1 MDNINQR
8 KKYLEELLIEV
19 GFLKKEDN
27 QWENEKDKMCK
38 RKHKVLEY
46 SDKIKNEFLDFMLD
60 LKENSQEKLIVSK
73 FRKEEKKNKN
83 HKFYDDL
90 FKEAF
95 DVDKNN
101 FYLILLNKIEEIS
114 HYKDIKSKFCKI
126 RSDERN
132 AYILK
137 DLRKYIRDNKI
148 IFNTIKNDFHKITYS
163 EKIGILKIDLETIL
177 EENNCKF
184 WLEYLF
190 KDQDRQLIYFDVFQ
204 QLIVYDIINDRIPK
218 EKMEN
223 NYNEICKFLDMFI
236 NFLESN
242 PEKPLKM
249 KKELS
254 TIFID
259 FFCFLILREGLLK
272 DTEVLKI
279 RDNIKEDVYKE
290 IKPLDKRIQF
300 LNHVLETAKNEKDI
314 INKEKEKY
322 TDSEKESIECFDI
335 QIDCNNFIELE
346 ELQNKINKDTLTVSL
361 NACKELIKD
370 FNLTQ
375 GNKAEIIYGKSKVN
389 NFNKKMESL
398 ENILETFPFFSKEN
412 LQVKKALIS
421 NIQNDNKTISPL
433 RKTLKSLIED
443 EELRQSETVIKN
455 IRLRITKGLFE
466 EKRNEEG
473 FKKSIILEKKINKI
487 LMNIFSIKNRELREK
502 YLNKFIDNFFKEIV
516 KIYEDREVLTTKEI
530 KDLVE
535 KQKFYITW
543 GGAIPEIDMMY
554 CPLRDN

>member
-60 LKENSQEKLIVSK
+60 LKENSQEKLIVNK

-95 DVDKNN
+95 DVNKNN

-114 HYKDIKSKFCKI
+114 HYKDIKSKFYKI
-126 RSDERN
+126 RNNEDTG
-132 AYILK
+132 YILK
-137 DLRKYIRDNKI
+137 VLRKYIRNNKI
-148 IFNTIKNDFHKITYS
+148 IFDNAKNDFHKITYL
-163 EKIGILKIDLETIL
+163 EKIMILKLDLEFIL
-177 EENNCKF
+177 ERDDFKF

-190 KDQDRQLIYFDVFQ
+190 NDQYKQLMYFDIFQ
-204 QLIVYDIINDRIPK
+204 QLIVYDVINDRVPK
-218 EKMEN
+218 KDMEI
-223 NYNEICKFLDMFI
+223 NYNKMCEFLDKFI

-242 PEKPLKM
+242 PEKPSKM

-272 DTEVLKI
+272 DMEVLKI
-279 RDNIKEDVYKE
+279 GDNIKEDVYKE
-290 IKPLDKRIQF
+290 IKPLEKRIQF

-314 INKEKEKY
+314 INREKEKY
-322 TDSEKESIECFDI
+322 TDNEKESIECFDI

-361 NACKELIKD
+361 NACRELIKD

-389 NFNKKMESL
+389 NFNKKMENL

-412 LQVKKALIS
+412 LQVKKALVS
-421 NIQNDNKTISPL
+421 NIQNDNRPISPL
-433 RKTLKSLIED
+433 RKTLKSLLED

-455 IRLRITKGLFE
+455 VRLRITKGLFE
-466 EKRNEEG
+466 EKRNGEG

-487 LMNIFSIKNRELREK
+487 LMNIYSIKNRELREK
-502 YLNKFIDNFFKEIV
+502 YLNKFIDNFFEEIV

-530 KDLVE
+530 KNLVE
-535 KQKFYITW
+535 KQKFYETW
-543 GGAIPEIDMMY
+543 GGDVPEIDMMY
-554 CPLRDN
+554 CSLRNN

>member
-1 MDNINQR
+1 M
-8 KKYLEELLIEV
+8 
-19 GFLKKEDN
+19 
-27 QWENEKDKMCK
+27 
-38 RKHKVLEY
+38 
-46 SDKIKNEFLDFMLD
+46 
-60 LKENSQEKLIVSK
+60 
-73 FRKEEKKNKN
+73 
-83 HKFYDDL
+83 
-90 FKEAF
+90 
-95 DVDKNN
+95 
-101 FYLILLNKIEEIS
+101 
-114 HYKDIKSKFCKI
+114 
-126 RSDERN
+126 
-132 AYILK
+132 
-137 DLRKYIRDNKI
+137 
-148 IFNTIKNDFHKITYS
+148 
-163 EKIGILKIDLETIL
+163 
-177 EENNCKF
+177 
-184 WLEYLF
+184 
-190 KDQDRQLIYFDVFQ
+190 
-204 QLIVYDIINDRIPK
+204 
-218 EKMEN
+218 
-223 NYNEICKFLDMFI
+223 
-236 NFLESN
+236 
-242 PEKPLKM
+242 
-249 KKELS
+249 
-254 TIFID
+254 
-259 FFCFLILREGLLK
+259 
-272 DTEVLKI
+272 EVLKI

-370 FNLTQ
+370 FNLKQ

-466 EKRNEEG
+466 EKRNGEG

-487 LMNIFSIKNRELREK
+487 LMNIYSIKNRELREK

-516 KIYEDREVLTTKEI
+516 KNYEDREVITTKEI
-530 KDLVE
+530 KNLVE
-535 KQKFYITW
+535 KAKI
-543 GGAIPEIDMMY
+543 
-554 CPLRDN
+554 L

>member
-1 MDNINQR
+1 
-8 KKYLEELLIEV
+8 
-19 GFLKKEDN
+19 
-27 QWENEKDKMCK
+27 
-38 RKHKVLEY
+38 
-46 SDKIKNEFLDFMLD
+46 MLD
-60 LKENSQEKLIVSK
+60 LKENSQEKLIVNK

-95 DVDKNN
+95 DVNKNN

-114 HYKDIKSKFCKI
+114 HYKDIKSKFYKI
-126 RSDERN
+126 RNNEDTGN
-132 AYILK
+132 ILK
-137 DLRKYIRDNKI
+137 SLRKYIRNNKI
-148 IFNTIKNDFHKITYS
+148 IFDNAKNDFHKITYL
-163 EKIGILKIDLETIL
+163 EKIMILKLDLEFIL
-177 EENNCKF
+177 EGDDFKF

-190 KDQDRQLIYFDVFQ
+190 NDQYKQLMYFDIFQ
-204 QLIVYDIINDRIPK
+204 QLIVYDVINDRVPK
-218 EKMEN
+218 KDMEI
-223 NYNEICKFLDMFI
+223 NYNKMCEFLDKFI

-242 PEKPLKM
+242 PEKPSKM

-272 DTEVLKI
+272 DMEVLKI

-466 EKRNEEG
+466 EKRNGEG

-487 LMNIFSIKNRELREK
+487 LMNIYSIKNRELREK
-502 YLNKFIDNFFKEIV
+502 YLNKFIDNFFEEIV

-530 KDLVE
+530 KNLVE
-535 KQKFYITW
+535 KQKFYETW
-543 GGAIPEIDMMY
+543 GGDVPEIDMMY
-554 CPLRDN
+554 CSLRNN

>member
-60 LKENSQEKLIVSK
+60 LKENSQEKLIVNK

-95 DVDKNN
+95 DVNKNN

-114 HYKDIKSKFCKI
+114 HYKDIKSKFYKI
-126 RSDERN
+126 RNNEDTG
-132 AYILK
+132 YILK
-137 DLRKYIRDNKI
+137 VLRKYIRNNKI
-148 IFNTIKNDFHKITYS
+148 IFDNAKNDFHKITYL
-163 EKIGILKIDLETIL
+163 EKIMILKLDLEFIL
-177 EENNCKF
+177 EGDDFKF

-190 KDQDRQLIYFDVFQ
+190 NDQYKQLMYFDIFQ
-204 QLIVYDIINDRIPK
+204 QLIVYDVINDRVPK
-218 EKMEN
+218 KDMEI
-223 NYNEICKFLDMFI
+223 NYNKMCEFLDKFI

-242 PEKPLKM
+242 PEKPSKM

-272 DTEVLKI
+272 DMEVLKI
-279 RDNIKEDVYKE
+279 GDNIKEDVYKE
-290 IKPLDKRIQF
+290 IKPLEKRIQF

-314 INKEKEKY
+314 INREKEKY
-322 TDSEKESIECFDI
+322 TDNEKESIECFDI

-361 NACKELIKD
+361 NACRELIKD
-370 FNLTQ
+370 FNLKQ

-389 NFNKKMESL
+389 NFNKKMENL

-412 LQVKKALIS
+412 LQVKKALVS
-421 NIQNDNKTISPL
+421 NIQNDNRPISPL
-433 RKTLKSLIED
+433 RKTLKSLLED

-455 IRLRITKGLFE
+455 VRLRITKGLFE
-466 EKRNEEG
+466 EKRNGEG

-487 LMNIFSIKNRELREK
+487 LMNIYSIKNRELREK
-502 YLNKFIDNFFKEIV
+502 YLNKFIDNFFEEIV

-530 KDLVE
+530 KNLVE
-535 KQKFYITW
+535 KQKFYETW
-543 GGAIPEIDMMY
+543 GGDVPEIDMMY
-554 CPLRDN
+554 CSLRNN

>member
-19 GFLKKEDN
+19 GFLKKKDN

-60 LKENSQEKLIVSK
+60 LKENSQEKLIISK

-95 DVDKNN
+95 DVNKNN

-114 HYKDIKSKFCKI
+114 HYKDIKSKFYKI
-126 RSDERN
+126 RNNEDTGN
-132 AYILK
+132 ILK
-137 DLRKYIRDNKI
+137 SLRKYIRNNKI
-148 IFNTIKNDFHKITYS
+148 IFDNAKNDFHKITYL
-163 EKIGILKIDLETIL
+163 EKIMILKLDLEFIL
-177 EENNCKF
+177 EGDDFKF

-190 KDQDRQLIYFDVFQ
+190 NDQYKQLIYFDVFQ
-204 QLIVYDIINDRIPK
+204 QLIVYDVINDRVPK
-218 EKMEN
+218 KDMEI
-223 NYNEICKFLDMFI
+223 NYNKMCEFLDKFI

-242 PEKPLKM
+242 PEKPSKM

-272 DTEVLKI
+272 DMEVLKI

-346 ELQNKINKDTLTVSL
+346 ELQNKINKDRLTVSL

-433 RKTLKSLIED
+433 RKTLKSLLED

-455 IRLRITKGLFE
+455 VRLRITKGLFE
-466 EKRNEEG
+466 EKRNGEG

-487 LMNIFSIKNRELREK
+487 LMNIYSIKNRELREK
-502 YLNKFIDNFFKEIV
+502 YLNKFIDNFFEEIV
-516 KIYEDREVLTTKEI
+516 KIYEDKEVLTTKEI
-530 KDLVE
+530 KNLVE
-535 KQKFYITW
+535 KQKFYETW
-543 GGAIPEIDMMY
+543 GGDVPEIDMMY
-554 CPLRDN
+554 CPFRNN

>member
-8 KKYLEELLIEV
+8 KKYLEELLIQV

-60 LKENSQEKLIVSK
+60 LKENSQEKLIVNK

-95 DVDKNN
+95 DVNKNN

-114 HYKDIKSKFCKI
+114 HYKDIKSKFYKI
-126 RSDERN
+126 RNNEDTG
-132 AYILK
+132 YILK
-137 DLRKYIRDNKI
+137 VLRKYIRNNKI
-148 IFNTIKNDFHKITYS
+148 IFDNAKNDFHKITYL
-163 EKIGILKIDLETIL
+163 EKIMILKLDLEFIL
-177 EENNCKF
+177 EGDDFKF

-190 KDQDRQLIYFDVFQ
+190 NDQYKQLMYFDIFQ
-204 QLIVYDIINDRIPK
+204 QLIVYDVINDRVPK
-218 EKMEN
+218 KDMEI
-223 NYNEICKFLDMFI
+223 NYNKMCEFLDKFI

-242 PEKPLKM
+242 PEKPSKM

-272 DTEVLKI
+272 DMEVLKI
-279 RDNIKEDVYKE
+279 GDNIKEDVYKE
-290 IKPLDKRIQF
+290 IKPLEKRIQF

-314 INKEKEKY
+314 INREKEKY
-322 TDSEKESIECFDI
+322 TDNEKESIECFDI

-361 NACKELIKD
+361 NACRELIKD

-389 NFNKKMESL
+389 NFNKKMENL

-412 LQVKKALIS
+412 LQVKKALVS
-421 NIQNDNKTISPL
+421 NIQNDNRPISPL
-433 RKTLKSLIED
+433 RKTLKSLLED

-455 IRLRITKGLFE
+455 VRLRITKGLFE
-466 EKRNEEG
+466 EKRNGEG

-487 LMNIFSIKNRELREK
+487 LMNIYSIKNRELREK
-502 YLNKFIDNFFKEIV
+502 YLNKFIDNFFEEIV

-530 KDLVE
+530 KNLVE
-535 KQKFYITW
+535 KQKFYETW
-543 GGAIPEIDMMY
+543 GGDVPEIDMMY
-554 CPLRDN
+554 CSLRNN

>member
-60 LKENSQEKLIVSK
+60 LKENSQEKLIVNK

-95 DVDKNN
+95 DVNKNN

-114 HYKDIKSKFCKI
+114 HYKDIKSKFYKI
-126 RSDERN
+126 RNNEDTG
-132 AYILK
+132 YILK
-137 DLRKYIRDNKI
+137 VLRKYIRNNKI
-148 IFNTIKNDFHKITYS
+148 IFDNAKNDFHKITYL
-163 EKIGILKIDLETIL
+163 EKIMILKLDLEFIL
-177 EENNCKF
+177 EGDDFKF

-190 KDQDRQLIYFDVFQ
+190 NDQYKQLMYFDIFQ
-204 QLIVYDIINDRIPK
+204 QLIVYDVINDRVPK
-218 EKMEN
+218 KDMEI
-223 NYNEICKFLDMFI
+223 NYNKMYEFLDKFI

-242 PEKPLKM
+242 PEKPSKM

-272 DTEVLKI
+272 DMEVLKI
-279 RDNIKEDVYKE
+279 GDNIKEDVYKE
-290 IKPLDKRIQF
+290 IKPLEKRIQF

-314 INKEKEKY
+314 INREKEKY
-322 TDSEKESIECFDI
+322 TDNEKESIECFDI

-361 NACKELIKD
+361 NACRELIKD

-389 NFNKKMESL
+389 NFNKKMENL

-412 LQVKKALIS
+412 LQVKKALVS
-421 NIQNDNKTISPL
+421 NIQNDNRPISPL
-433 RKTLKSLIED
+433 RKTLKSLLED

-455 IRLRITKGLFE
+455 VRLRITKGLFE
-466 EKRNEEG
+466 EKRNGEG

-487 LMNIFSIKNRELREK
+487 LMNIYSIKNRELREK
-502 YLNKFIDNFFKEIV
+502 YLNKFIDNFFEEIV

-530 KDLVE
+530 KNLVE
-535 KQKFYITW
+535 KQKFYETW
-543 GGAIPEIDMMY
+543 GGDVPEIDMMY
-554 CPLRDN
+554 CSLRNN